1 MSEQWQN
8 FHFWV
13 NYCFKVFCISNQLAV
28 KSSQAEA
35 TRDYQYLNQSSI
47 DDLCLQLSNDIS
59 GGSPPDTTE
68 DCFALLSSKT
78 LTAQDFRR
86 CFLPNN
92 TALIASLCGNDS
104 SQIPQDGSWAAEY
117 CSKVI
122 PNHSHGA
129 PKDNC
134 DYSNWKTEHFINT
147 TALEICSSKAG
158 LKDYICKNATLYLTL
173 VQKQP
178 SLLNYCFNSEEKQ
191 GTKCVLQ
198 KLFDMLPAPYDFD
211 ASQLCVNPLPILQD
225 AIHKLTLCEGV
236 VDERT
241 GWLATVS
248 YVLRVLDFVVGLSA
262 GLEEGQREVRQSL
275 GQAILLSSLQDNASF
290 WATLRPD
297 ASISVLHTV
306 GVFLKREQNSTL
318 KEDLL
323 SCFSVCHAFK
333 YCIVSHARILLLYYH
348 AFSLM
353 HSVSKA
359 FLPSSLSCGIS
370 FRGRETLLL

>member
-1 MSEQWQN
+1 MIRL
-8 FHFWV
+8 
-13 NYCFKVFCISNQLAV
+13 K
-28 KSSQAEA
+28 
-35 TRDYQYLNQSSI
+35 YLKMGAGQPS
-47 DDLCLQLSNDIS
+47 
-59 GGSPPDTTE
+59 
-68 DCFALLSSKT
+68 
-78 LTAQDFRR
+78 TAPKF
-86 CFLPNN
+86 
-92 TALIASLCGNDS
+92 
-104 SQIPQDGSWAAEY
+104 
-117 CSKVI
+117 I

-134 DYSNWKTEHFINT
+134 DYSNWKAEHFINT
-147 TALEICSSKAG
+147 TALEMCSSKAG

-275 GQAILLSSLQDNASF
+275 GQAILLSSLQGQCFLLGHSTARCINKCPSHCGRLPEERAE
-290 WATLRPD
+290 
-297 ASISVLHTV
+297 LH
-306 GVFLKREQNSTL
+306 LKR
-318 KEDLL
+318 
-323 SCFSVCHAFK
+323 
-333 YCIVSHARILLLYYH
+333 R
-348 AFSLM
+348 
-353 HSVSKA
+353 
-359 FLPSSLSCGIS
+359 S
-370 FRGRETLLL
+370 F